1 MRTWRAHA
9 RSITHALVAMPIVA
23 ALGVILEHAR
33 RW

>member
-1 MRTWRAHA
+1 MTSWRARA
-9 RSITHALVAMPIVA
+9 RSVSHALITLPLVA